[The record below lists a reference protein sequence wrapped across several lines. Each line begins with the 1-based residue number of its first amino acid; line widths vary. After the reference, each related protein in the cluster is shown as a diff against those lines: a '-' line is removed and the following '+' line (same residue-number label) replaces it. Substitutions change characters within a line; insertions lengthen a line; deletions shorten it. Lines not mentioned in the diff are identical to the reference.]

1 MSQELQV
8 IEGAQA
14 IVRRIEF
21 NQEKVELIK
30 RTICKGAT
38 QDELELFLG
47 QCQRTGL
54 DPFSKQIHAVKRW
67 DKAARREVMA
77 IQVAID
83 GFRLIADRTNKY
95 AGQVG
100 PFWCGDDG
108 KWVDVWLEKDPPKA
122 AKVGVLR
129 SDFKEP
135 AWGIAV
141 FKSFVQT
148 DKDGFPTFMWKKM
161 PEVMIAKCAEAQG
174 LRKAFPQELSGL
186 YSDDEMMQADT
197 PEGKAPSKAIKG
209 IPAAEFD
216 KSRAEQGSEPEAQ
229 GEPTTSQPAGEV
241 FSDFVESGEIGKSG
255 KTKGG
260 QDWTIYKLTLRN
272 RGELKTFSKEVFDM
286 GGIAN
291 REGAEVEIETE
302 PGKYGPVIVSL
313 TLPPHLRPQGE

>member
-1 MSQELQV
+1 MSTELQV
-8 IEGAQA
+8 IEGTQA
-14 IVRRIEF
+14 MVHRIEF
-21 NQEKVELIK
+21 NQDKVELIK

-67 DKAARREVMA
+67 DKGARREVMA

-100 PFWCGDDG
+100 PFWCGEDG
-108 KWVDVWLEKDPPKA
+108 KWVDVWLDKDPPKA

-197 PEGKAPSKAIKG
+197 PDAKAPSKAIKG

-216 KSRAEQGSEPEAQ
+216 KARAEKESEPEAQ
-229 GEPTTSQPAGEV
+229 AEPAQSQPAGEV
-241 FSDFVESGEIGKSG
+241 FSDFIESGEIGKSG
-255 KTKGG
+255 KNASG
-260 QDWTIYKLTLRN
+260 QAWTIYKLTLRN

-291 REGAEVEIETE
+291 REGVEVEIETE

-313 TLPPHLRPQGE
+313 TLPAHLRPQGE